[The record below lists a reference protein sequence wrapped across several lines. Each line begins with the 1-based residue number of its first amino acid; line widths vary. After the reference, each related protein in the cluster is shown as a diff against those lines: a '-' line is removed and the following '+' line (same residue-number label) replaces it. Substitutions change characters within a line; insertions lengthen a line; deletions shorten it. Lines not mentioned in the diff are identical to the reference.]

1 MLKYVTAAAV
11 AFAMLTAPMA
21 ISAHAEDAKK
31 KEQSE
36 AQKAAA
42 EHRKQCSKE
51 WADAKAAGKV
61 KNGVMTETKQKWP
74 QFNGECMKRLSKA

>member
-1 MLKYVTAAAV
+1 MLKVLSAAAV
-11 AFAMLTAPMA
+11 AVALVATPFAGPAF
-21 ISAHAEDAKK
+21 AEAK
-31 KEQSE
+31 KEQTE

-74 QFNGECMKRLSKA
+74 QFNGACMKRLSGNT

>member
-1 MLKYVTAAAV
+1 MLKYVFAAAV
-11 AFAMLTAPMA
+11 AFAVLTAPMA

-36 AQKAAA
+36 AQKTAA

-51 WADAKAAGKV
+51 WTDAKAAKKV
-61 KNGVMTETKQKWP
+61 EKGMTWP
-74 QFNGECMKRLSKA
+74 KFNGACMKRLSGNT

>member
-11 AFAMLTAPMA
+11 AFAMLTAPLA
-21 ISAHAEDAKK
+21 VPAFAEPAK
-31 KEQSE
+31 KEQTE

-51 WADAKAAGKV
+51 WADAKTAGKV
-61 KNGVMTETKQKWP
+61 KGGIMTETKQKWP
-74 QFNGECMKRLSKA
+74 QFNGACMKRLSGNT

>member
-1 MLKYVTAAAV
+1 MLKYVAAAAV

-21 ISAHAEDAKK
+21 PSAHAEDAKK

-36 AQKAAA
+36 AQKTAA

-51 WADAKAAGKV
+51 WADAKAAKKV
-61 KNGVMTETKQKWP
+61 EKGMTWP
-74 QFNGECMKRLSKA
+74 KFNGECMKRLSKA

>member
-1 MLKYVTAAAV
+1 MLKYVSVVAVAAAL
-11 AFAMLTAPMA
+11 FAAPIA
-21 ISAHAEDAKK
+21 SPVFAEPAK
-31 KEQSE
+31 KEQTD

-51 WADAKAAGKV
+51 WQDAKTAGKV

-74 QFNGECMKRLSKA
+74 QFNGACMKRLSGNT

>member
-21 ISAHAEDAKK
+21 VTANAEAK

-51 WADAKAAGKV
+51 WADAKAAKKV
-61 KNGVMTETKQKWP
+61 EKGMTWP
-74 QFNGECMKRLSKA
+74 KFNGECMKRLSKA

>member
-11 AFAMLTAPMA
+11 AFAMLTVPMA
-21 ISAHAEDAKK
+21 VTANAAK

-51 WADAKAAGKV
+51 WADAKTAGKV

>member
-1 MLKYVTAAAV
+1 MLKVLSAAAV
-11 AFAMLTAPMA
+11 AVALAAAPIAGPAFAEPA
-21 ISAHAEDAKK
+21 K
-31 KEQSE
+31 KEQTE

-42 EHRKQCSKE
+42 ERRKQCSKE

-74 QFNGECMKRLSKA
+74 QFNGACMKRLSGNT

>member
-1 MLKYVTAAAV
+1 MLKYVSAAVV
-11 AFAMLTAPMA
+11 AFAMLNTPIVVPA
-21 ISAHAEDAKK
+21 SAEPAK
-31 KEQSE
+31 KEQTD

-74 QFNGECMKRLSKA
+74 QFNGACMKKLSGNT

>member
-21 ISAHAEDAKK
+21 VTANAEAK
-31 KEQSE
+31 KEQTE

-51 WADAKAAGKV
+51 WADA
-61 KNGVMTETKQKWP
+61 NS
-74 QFNGECMKRLSKA
+74 SK

>member
-1 MLKYVTAAAV
+1 MLKVVSAAAV

-21 ISAHAEDAKK
+21 VPAFAAK
-31 KEQSE
+31 KEQTE

-42 EHRKQCSKE
+42 DNRKKCSQE
-51 WADAKAAGKV
+51 WQDAKTAGKV

-74 QFNGECMKRLSKA
+74 QFNGACMKKLSGNT